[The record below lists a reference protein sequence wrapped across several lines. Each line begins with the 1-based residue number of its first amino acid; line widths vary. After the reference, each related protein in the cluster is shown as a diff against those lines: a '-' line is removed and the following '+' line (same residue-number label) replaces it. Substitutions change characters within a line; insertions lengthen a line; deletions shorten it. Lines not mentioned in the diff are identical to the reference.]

1 MQFKYDRPALKLE
14 FFESDFEDVQTFFQ
28 QVYNK
33 ETANNGQIAIKTKW
47 RAKEKQERKEK
58 IVEKALAK
66 RQAQLAK
73 KMEISVDELLQAK
86 RDIVDLLKVKLEEY
100 FNDLDENGKSKIN
113 VKDLKTLREMTKT
126 ELWEPTTIQK
136 NENNTQL
143 SWDWPLVQI
152 IRADINQKK

>member
-1 MQFKYDRPALKLE
+1 MQYKYDRPAIKLE
-14 FFESDFEDVQTFFQ
+14 FFESDFEEVQPFFLQ
-28 QVYNK
+28 IYNK
-33 ETANNGQIAIKTKW
+33 DTTKNKQIAVATKG

-66 RQAQLAK
+66 KQNELAK

-126 ELWEPTTIQK
+126 EL
-136 NENNTQL
+136 
-143 SWDWPLVQI
+143 
-152 IRADINQKK
+152 

>member
-66 RQAQLAK
+66 RQSQLAK